1 MHRIFE
7 NEVAINTKQTCN
19 ISGGQTYTLV
29 TGLICHGDN
38 GPYNSALLAIEVA
51 LFKIKH
57 KRVLVMSQKNLFS
70 KSALAIAVAI
80 VSSNAGAAGFLLN
93 EYSTSALGRAFSG
106 AGAMGDN
113 ASEGSRNPAAM
124 MLFDRPSLSIG
135 AVYID
140 PSVDIKGKGGSP
152 LHSNTTANDIA
163 PSAVVPNAHF
173 IFPVNDKWAVGT
185 SMTTNFGLAT
195 DFNKNYAAGPIG
207 GKTDLKTVNLNLSG
221 AYRVNNNFSFGLGV
235 NAVYADAEI
244 TRHAGDLGTLAPIIS
259 KGKLPAFPASTTMAK
274 LTGDDWGYGW
284 NAGILYEINDD
295 NRLSLSYRSKVKVK
309 FEDGKFSNDIPK
321 GIPDLYGTGGEKVK
335 GKLNLNLPDVWE
347 FSGYHKV
354 APKWAL
360 HYSVA
365 YTGWSEFKELTAYQK
380 SDGRELFHK
389 PEHFKDAWRLALG
402 TTYFYDDNWTFRT
415 GIAYDESPVRSE
427 YRSISIPDQDRYWL
441 SAGTTYA
448 FNENASVDVGI
459 SYMHGKKVN
468 ISEKL
473 IEGQA
478 NSPVYNFKSEGSA
491 WLYGVNFNY
500 AF

>member
-1 MHRIFE
+1 
-7 NEVAINTKQTCN
+7 
-19 ISGGQTYTLV
+19 
-29 TGLICHGDN
+29 
-38 GPYNSALLAIEVA
+38 
-51 LFKIKH
+51 
-57 KRVLVMSQKNLFS
+57 MSQKNLFTR
-70 KSALAIAVAI
+70 SALAIAVAMI
-80 VSSNAGAAGFLLN
+80 SSNAGAAGFLLN

-106 AGAMGDN
+106 AGAIGDN

-124 MLFDRPSLSIG
+124 MLFDRPALSVG

-140 PSVDIKGKGGSP
+140 PSVDIKGRGASPRGSN
-152 LHSNTTANDIA
+152 LNANDIA

-173 IFPVNDKWAVGT
+173 IFPINDKWAVGT

-221 AYRVNNNFSFGLGV
+221 AYRLNDNFSFGLGV
-235 NAVYADAEI
+235 DAVYADAEI
-244 TRHAGDLGTLAPIIS
+244 TRHAGDLSIIS
-259 KGKLPAFPASTTMAK
+259 PLPMSPSTTMAK

-284 NAGILYEINDD
+284 NAGILYELNPD
-295 NRLSLSYRSKVKVK
+295 NRFSLTYRSKVKVK
-309 FEDGKFSNDIPK
+309 FEDGKYSNDLPNMPLP
-321 GIPDLYGTGGEKVK
+321 GGLVGTGGEKIK
-335 GKLNLNLPDVWE
+335 GKLDLNLPDIWE

-365 YTGWSEFKELTAYQK
+365 YTGWSEFKDLTAYRS
-380 SDGRELFHK
+380 SDNQQLFHK
-389 PEHFKDAWRLALG
+389 AENFKDAWRFALG

-415 GIAYDESPVRSE
+415 GIAYDESPVPTK

-448 FNENASVDVGI
+448 FNENASVDLGI
-459 SYMHGKKVN
+459 SYMYGKKVN

-473 IEGQA
+473 SESA
-478 NSPVYNFKSEGSA
+478 DVPLPAYEFKSEGSA

-500 AF
+500 TF

>member
-1 MHRIFE
+1 M
-7 NEVAINTKQTCN
+7 N
-19 ISGGQTYTLV
+19 
-29 TGLICHGDN
+29 
-38 GPYNSALLAIEVA
+38 
-51 LFKIKH
+51 
-57 KRVLVMSQKNLFS
+57 QKNLFS
-70 KSALAIAVAI
+70 RSALAIAVAI

-140 PSVDIKGKGGSP
+140 PSVDIKGRD
-152 LHSNTTANDIA
+152 NDIFTSNNIA
-163 PSAVVPNAHF
+163 PNALVPNAHF

-195 DFNKNYAAGPIG
+195 DFPKNYAGGPVG

-221 AYRVNNNFSFGLGV
+221 AYRLNDNFSFGLGV

-244 TRHAGDLGTLAPIIS
+244 TRHLGVSAKQLAPFGVTS
-259 KGKLPAFPASTTMAK
+259 STTAAK
-274 LTGDDWGYGW
+274 LEGDDWGYGW
-284 NAGILYEINDD
+284 NAGLLYEINQD
-295 NRLSLSYRSKVKVK
+295 NRLSFTYRSKVKVK
-309 FEDGKFSNDIPK
+309 FENGKYTNDIPK
-321 GIPDLYGTGGEKVK
+321 HPLLKPLNPMGGETVK
-335 GKLNLNLPDVWE
+335 GTLDLNLPDIWE

-380 SDGRELFHK
+380 SDGKELFHK

-415 GIAYDESPVRSE
+415 GIAYDQTPVRAE

-441 SAGTTYA
+441 SAGSTYA
-448 FNENASVDVGI
+448 FNENTSVDVGI
-459 SYMHGKKVN
+459 AYMHGKKVN
-468 ISEKL
+468 INEMLK
-473 IEGQA
+473 EGDP
-478 NSPVYNFKSEGSA
+478 STTTRFKSEGSA

-500 AF
+500 TF

>member
-1 MHRIFE
+1 
-7 NEVAINTKQTCN
+7 
-19 ISGGQTYTLV
+19 
-29 TGLICHGDN
+29 
-38 GPYNSALLAIEVA
+38 
-51 LFKIKH
+51 
-57 KRVLVMSQKNLFS
+57 MSQKNLFS
-70 KSALAIAVAI
+70 RSALAIAVAI

-124 MLFDRPSLSIG
+124 MLFDRPSLSVG

-140 PSVDIKGKGGSP
+140 PSVDIKGKGGS
-152 LHSNTTANDIA
+152 LLGSNTTANDIA

-244 TRHAGDLGTLAPIIS
+244 TRHAGDLGALAP
-259 KGKLPAFPASTTMAK
+259 KLPGMGLPSFPASTTMAK

-309 FEDGKFSNDIPK
+309 FEDGKYSNDIPK
-321 GIPDLYGTGGEKVK
+321 SITQLHGTGGEKIK
-335 GKLNLNLPDVWE
+335 GKLDLNLPDIWE

-365 YTGWSEFKELTAYQK
+365 YTGWSEFKELTAYRK
-380 SDGRELFHK
+380 SDGEQLFHK

-415 GIAYDESPVRSE
+415 GIAYDQTPVRSD

-459 SYMHGKKVN
+459 SYMHGKKVD
-468 ISEKL
+468 IKERLSEDVPESIL
-473 IEGQA
+473 PA
-478 NSPVYNFKSEGSA
+478 YHFKSEGSA

-500 AF
+500 TF

>member
-1 MHRIFE
+1 
-7 NEVAINTKQTCN
+7 
-19 ISGGQTYTLV
+19 
-29 TGLICHGDN
+29 
-38 GPYNSALLAIEVA
+38 
-51 LFKIKH
+51 
-57 KRVLVMSQKNLFS
+57 MSQKNLFS
-70 KSALAIAVAI
+70 RSALAIAVAI

-124 MLFDRPSLSIG
+124 MLFDRPSLSVG

-152 LHSNTTANDIA
+152 LGSNTTANDIA

-244 TRHAGDLGTLAPIIS
+244 TRHAGDLSQLG
-259 KGKLPAFPASTTMAK
+259 PALGLNMGPSTTMAK

-284 NAGILYEINDD
+284 NAGILYELNDD
-295 NRLSLSYRSKVKVK
+295 NRFSLTYRSKVKVK
-309 FEDGKFSNDIPK
+309 FKDGKYSNDLPSNNQGLGMA
-321 GIPDLYGTGGEKVK
+321 GIVGTDGNKIK
-335 GKLNLNLPDVWE
+335 GKLDLNLPDIWE

-365 YTGWSEFKELTAYQK
+365 YTGWSEFKDLTAYRS
-380 SDGRELFHK
+380 SDNKQLFHK
-389 PEHFKDAWRLALG
+389 AENFDDAWRFAIG
-402 TTYFYDDNWTFRT
+402 TTYFYNDNWTFRT
-415 GIAYDESPVRSE
+415 GIAYDESPVPSK

-441 SAGTTYA
+441 SVGSTYA
-448 FNENASVDVGI
+448 FNEDASIDVGI

-468 ISEKL
+468 INEKL
-473 IEGQA
+473 VETDKLPLGTYQ
-478 NSPVYNFKSEGSA
+478 FKSEGSA

>member
-1 MHRIFE
+1 
-7 NEVAINTKQTCN
+7 
-19 ISGGQTYTLV
+19 
-29 TGLICHGDN
+29 
-38 GPYNSALLAIEVA
+38 
-51 LFKIKH
+51 
-57 KRVLVMSQKNLFS
+57 MSQKNLFTR
-70 KSALAIAVAI
+70 SALAIAVAMI
-80 VSSNAGAAGFLLN
+80 SSNAGAAGFLLN

-106 AGAMGDN
+106 AGAIGDN

-124 MLFDRPSLSIG
+124 MLFDRPALSVG

-140 PSVDIKGKGGSP
+140 PSVDIKGRGASP
-152 LHSNTTANDIA
+152 LGSNLNANDIA

-173 IFPVNDKWAVGT
+173 IFPINDKWAVGT

-221 AYRVNNNFSFGLGV
+221 AYRLNDNFSFGLGV
-235 NAVYADAEI
+235 DAVYADAEI
-244 TRHAGDLGTLAPIIS
+244 TRHAGDLSIIS
-259 KGKLPAFPASTTMAK
+259 PLPMSPSTTMAK

-284 NAGILYEINDD
+284 NAGILYELNPD
-295 NRLSLSYRSKVKVK
+295 NRFSLTYRSKVKVK
-309 FEDGKFSNDIPK
+309 FEDGKYSNDLPNMPLP
-321 GIPDLYGTGGEKVK
+321 GGLVGTGGEKIK
-335 GKLNLNLPDVWE
+335 GKLDLNLPDIWE

-365 YTGWSEFKELTAYQK
+365 YTGWSEFKDLTAYRS
-380 SDGRELFHK
+380 SDNELLFHK
-389 PEHFKDAWRLALG
+389 AENFKDAWRFALG

-415 GIAYDESPVRSE
+415 GIAYDESPVPTK

-448 FNENASVDVGI
+448 FNENASVDLGI
-459 SYMHGKKVN
+459 SYMYGKKVN

-473 IEGQA
+473 SESA
-478 NSPVYNFKSEGSA
+478 AVPLPAYEFKSEGSA

-500 AF
+500 TF

>member
-1 MHRIFE
+1 
-7 NEVAINTKQTCN
+7 
-19 ISGGQTYTLV
+19 
-29 TGLICHGDN
+29 
-38 GPYNSALLAIEVA
+38 
-51 LFKIKH
+51 
-57 KRVLVMSQKNLFS
+57 MSQKNLFTR
-70 KSALAIAVAI
+70 SALAIAVAI
-80 VSSNAGAAGFLLN
+80 MSSNAGAAGFLLN

-124 MLFDRPSLSIG
+124 MLFDRPSLSVG

-140 PSVDIKGKGGSP
+140 PTVDIKGRD
-152 LHSNTTANDIA
+152 NDMFTANNIA
-163 PSAVVPNAHF
+163 PNALVPNAHF
-173 IFPVNDKWAVGT
+173 IFPINDKWAVGT

-195 DFNKNYAAGPIG
+195 DFSKDYAGGPVA

-221 AYRVNNNFSFGLGV
+221 AYRLNDNFSFGLGV

-244 TRHAGDLGTLAPIIS
+244 TRHMGIGAGKVPPALGVTP
-259 KGKLPAFPASTTMAK
+259 STTAAK
-274 LTGDDWGYGW
+274 LKGDDWGYGW
-284 NAGILYEINDD
+284 NTGILYEFNQD
-295 NRLSLSYRSKVKVK
+295 NRLSLTYRSEVKVK
-309 FEDGKFSNDIPK
+309 FEEGKFSNDLPAQI
-321 GIPDLYGTGGEKVK
+321 GGLNGGTVK
-335 GKLNLNLPDVWE
+335 GKLDLNLPDVWE

-354 APKWAL
+354 APQWAM

-365 YTGWSEFKELTAYQK
+365 YTGWSTFKDLTAYQK
-380 SDGRELFHK
+380 SNGKELFHK
-389 PEHFKDAWRLALG
+389 PEHFKDAWRLAIG

-448 FNENASVDVGI
+448 FNEDASVDVGI
-459 SYMHGKKVN
+459 AYMHGKKVN
-468 ISEKL
+468 INEKL
-473 IEGQA
+473 VESDP
-478 NSPVYNFKSEGSA
+478 NSVVRFKSEGSA

>member
-1 MHRIFE
+1 
-7 NEVAINTKQTCN
+7 
-19 ISGGQTYTLV
+19 
-29 TGLICHGDN
+29 
-38 GPYNSALLAIEVA
+38 
-51 LFKIKH
+51 
-57 KRVLVMSQKNLFS
+57 MSQKNLFS

-124 MLFDRPSLSIG
+124 MLFDRPSLSVG

-140 PSVDIKGKGGSP
+140 PTVDIKGRDSDMFT
-152 LHSNTTANDIA
+152 SNNIA
-163 PSAVVPNAHF
+163 PNALVPNAHF
-173 IFPVNDKWAVGT
+173 IFPINDKWAVGT

-195 DFNKNYAAGPIG
+195 DFPKSYAGGPVG

-221 AYRVNNNFSFGLGV
+221 AYRLNDNFSFGLGA

-244 TRHAGDLGTLAPIIS
+244 TRHVGIGAA
-259 KGKLPAFPASTTMAK
+259 KLPPALGVTPSTTAAK
-274 LTGDDWGYGW
+274 LKGDDWGYGW
-284 NAGILYEINDD
+284 NAGVLYEFNQD
-295 NRLSLSYRSKVKVK
+295 NRLSLTYRSKVKVK
-309 FEDGKFSNDIPK
+309 FEDGKFSNDLPAMA
-321 GIPDLYGTGGEKVK
+321 GGLAGSSVK
-335 GKLNLNLPDVWE
+335 GKLDLNLPDIWE

-360 HYSVA
+360 HYSAA

-380 SDGRELFHK
+380 NNGKELFHK

-402 TTYFYDDNWTFRT
+402 TTYFYDDSWTFRT
-415 GIAYDESPVRSE
+415 GIAYDQTPVRSE

-448 FNENASVDVGI
+448 FNENASIDVGI
-459 SYMHGKKVN
+459 AYMYGKKVN
-468 ISEKL
+468 INEMLK
-473 IEGQA
+473 EGDP
-478 NSPVYNFKSEGSA
+478 STTTRFKSEGSA

>member
-1 MHRIFE
+1 
-7 NEVAINTKQTCN
+7 
-19 ISGGQTYTLV
+19 
-29 TGLICHGDN
+29 
-38 GPYNSALLAIEVA
+38 
-51 LFKIKH
+51 
-57 KRVLVMSQKNLFS
+57 MSQKNLFTRS
-70 KSALAIAVAI
+70 TLAIAVAI
-80 VSSNAGAAGFLLN
+80 MSSNAGAAGFLLN

-140 PSVDIKGKGGSP
+140 PTVDIKGRD
-152 LHSNTTANDIA
+152 NDAFTANNIA
-163 PSAVVPNAHF
+163 PNALVPNAHF
-173 IFPVNDKWAVGT
+173 IFPINDKWAVGT

-195 DFNKNYAAGPIG
+195 DFHKDYAGGPVA

-221 AYRVNNNFSFGLGV
+221 AYRLNDNFSFGLGV
-235 NAVYADAEI
+235 NAIYADAEI
-244 TRHAGDLGTLAPIIS
+244 TRHMGIGAGQVPPSLGVTP
-259 KGKLPAFPASTTMAK
+259 STTAAK
-274 LTGDDWGYGW
+274 LKGDDWGYGW
-284 NAGILYEINDD
+284 NTGILYEFNQD
-295 NRLSLSYRSKVKVK
+295 NRLSLTYRSEVKVK
-309 FEDGKFSNDIPK
+309 FEEGKFSNDLPSQI
-321 GIPDLYGTGGEKVK
+321 GGLNGGTVK
-335 GKLNLNLPDVWE
+335 GKLDLNLPDVWE

-354 APKWAL
+354 APQWAM

-365 YTGWSEFKELTAYQK
+365 YTGWSTFKDLTAYQK
-380 SDGRELFHK
+380 SNGKELFHK
-389 PEHFKDAWRLALG
+389 PEHFKDAWRLAIG

-448 FNENASVDVGI
+448 FNEDASIDVGI
-459 SYMHGKKVN
+459 AYMHGKKVN
-468 ISEKL
+468 INEKL
-473 IEGQA
+473 VESDP
-478 NSPVYNFKSEGSA
+478 NSVVRFKSEGSA

>member
-1 MHRIFE
+1 
-7 NEVAINTKQTCN
+7 
-19 ISGGQTYTLV
+19 
-29 TGLICHGDN
+29 
-38 GPYNSALLAIEVA
+38 
-51 LFKIKH
+51 
-57 KRVLVMSQKNLFS
+57 MSQKNLFNR
-70 KSALAIAVAI
+70 SALAIAVAI
-80 VSSNAGAAGFLLN
+80 ISSNASAAGFLLN

-106 AGAMGDN
+106 AGAVGDN

-124 MLFDRPSLSIG
+124 MLFDRPALSVG

-140 PSVDIKGKGGSP
+140 PTVDIKGKGGSP
-152 LHSNTTANDIA
+152 LGSNTTANDIA
-163 PSAVVPNAHF
+163 PSALVPNAHF
-173 IFPVNDKWAVGT
+173 IFPINDKWAVGT

-221 AYRVNNNFSFGLGV
+221 AYRLNDNFSFGLGA

-244 TRHAGDLGTLAPIIS
+244 TRHAGDLGALAPMM
-259 KGKLPAFPASTTMAK
+259 GLPKFPANTTMAK

-284 NAGILYEINDD
+284 NAGILYEFNQD

-309 FEDGKFSNDIPK
+309 FEEGKFSNDIPK
-321 GIPDLYGTGGEKVK
+321 GISGLYGTGGEKVD
-335 GKLNLNLPDVWE
+335 GKLDLNLPDIWE

-354 APKWAL
+354 APQWAM

-365 YTGWSEFKELTAYQK
+365 YTGWSTFKDLTAYQK
-380 SDGRELFHK
+380 SDGKELFHK
-389 PEHFKDAWRLALG
+389 PEHFKDAWRLAIG

-459 SYMHGKKVN
+459 AYMYGKKVN
-468 ISEKL
+468 INEKL
-473 IEGQA
+473 SENIP
-478 NSPVYNFKSEGSA
+478 NSPVYSFKSEGSA

-500 AF
+500 TF

>member
-1 MHRIFE
+1 
-7 NEVAINTKQTCN
+7 
-19 ISGGQTYTLV
+19 
-29 TGLICHGDN
+29 
-38 GPYNSALLAIEVA
+38 
-51 LFKIKH
+51 
-57 KRVLVMSQKNLFS
+57 MSQKNLFTR
-70 KSALAIAVAI
+70 SALAIAVAMI
-80 VSSNAGAAGFLLN
+80 SSNAGAAGFLLN

-106 AGAMGDN
+106 AGAIGDN

-124 MLFDRPSLSIG
+124 MLFDRPALSVG

-140 PSVDIKGKGGSP
+140 PSVDIKGRGASP
-152 LHSNTTANDIA
+152 LGSNLNANDIA

-173 IFPVNDKWAVGT
+173 IFPINDKWAVGT

-221 AYRVNNNFSFGLGV
+221 AYRLNDNFSFGLGV
-235 NAVYADAEI
+235 DAVYADAEI
-244 TRHAGDLGTLAPIIS
+244 TRHAGDLSIIS
-259 KGKLPAFPASTTMAK
+259 PLPMSPSTTMAK

-284 NAGILYEINDD
+284 NAGILYELNPD
-295 NRLSLSYRSKVKVK
+295 NRFSLTYRSKVKVK
-309 FEDGKFSNDIPK
+309 FEDGKYSNDLPNMPLP
-321 GIPDLYGTGGEKVK
+321 GGLVGTGGEKIK
-335 GKLNLNLPDVWE
+335 GKLDLNLPDIWE

-365 YTGWSEFKELTAYQK
+365 YTGWSEFKDLTAYRS
-380 SDGRELFHK
+380 SDNKLLFHK
-389 PEHFKDAWRLALG
+389 AENFKDAWRFALG

-415 GIAYDESPVRSE
+415 GIAYDESPVPTK

-448 FNENASVDVGI
+448 FNENASVDLGI
-459 SYMHGKKVN
+459 SYMYGKKVN

-473 IEGQA
+473 SESA
-478 NSPVYNFKSEGSA
+478 DVPLSAYEFKSEGSA

-500 AF
+500 TF

>member
-1 MHRIFE
+1 
-7 NEVAINTKQTCN
+7 
-19 ISGGQTYTLV
+19 
-29 TGLICHGDN
+29 
-38 GPYNSALLAIEVA
+38 
-51 LFKIKH
+51 
-57 KRVLVMSQKNLFS
+57 MSQKNLFTR
-70 KSALAIAVAI
+70 SALAIAVAMI
-80 VSSNAGAAGFLLN
+80 SSNAGAAGFLLN

-106 AGAMGDN
+106 AGAIGDN

-124 MLFDRPSLSIG
+124 MLFDRPALSVG

-140 PSVDIKGKGGSP
+140 PSVDIKGRGASP
-152 LHSNTTANDIA
+152 LGSNLNANDIA

-173 IFPVNDKWAVGT
+173 IFPINDKWAVGT

-221 AYRVNNNFSFGLGV
+221 AYRLNDNFSFGLGV
-235 NAVYADAEI
+235 DAVYADAEI
-244 TRHAGDLGTLAPIIS
+244 TRHAGDLSIIS
-259 KGKLPAFPASTTMAK
+259 PLPMSPSTTMAK

-284 NAGILYEINDD
+284 NAGILYELNPD
-295 NRLSLSYRSKVKVK
+295 NRFSLTYRSKVKVK
-309 FEDGKFSNDIPK
+309 FEDGKYSNDLPNMPLP
-321 GIPDLYGTGGEKVK
+321 GGLVGTGGEKIK
-335 GKLNLNLPDVWE
+335 GKLDLNLPDIWE

-365 YTGWSEFKELTAYQK
+365 YTGWSEFKDLTAYRS
-380 SDGRELFHK
+380 SDNQPLFHK
-389 PEHFKDAWRLALG
+389 AENFKDAWRFALG

-415 GIAYDESPVRSE
+415 GIAYDESPVPTK

-448 FNENASVDVGI
+448 FNENASVDLGI
-459 SYMHGKKVN
+459 SYMYGKKVN

-473 IEGQA
+473 SESA
-478 NSPVYNFKSEGSA
+478 AVPLPAYEFKSEGSA

-500 AF
+500 TF

>member
-1 MHRIFE
+1 
-7 NEVAINTKQTCN
+7 
-19 ISGGQTYTLV
+19 
-29 TGLICHGDN
+29 
-38 GPYNSALLAIEVA
+38 
-51 LFKIKH
+51 
-57 KRVLVMSQKNLFS
+57 MSQKNLFS
-70 KSALAIAVAI
+70 RSALAIAVAI

-140 PSVDIKGKGGSP
+140 PSVDIKGRDNSAFT
-152 LHSNTTANDIA
+152 SNDIA

-173 IFPVNDKWAVGT
+173 IFPINDKWAVGT

-195 DFNKNYAAGPIG
+195 DFPKDYAGGPVG

-221 AYRVNNNFSFGLGV
+221 AYRFNDNFSFGLGV

-244 TRHAGDLGTLAPIIS
+244 TRHMGVGASQIPPFLGVTP
-259 KGKLPAFPASTTMAK
+259 STTAAK
-274 LTGDDWGYGW
+274 LKGDDWGYGW
-284 NAGILYEINDD
+284 NTGILYEFNQD
-295 NRLSLSYRSKVKVK
+295 NRLSFTYRSKVKVK
-309 FEDGKFSNDIPK
+309 FEDGKFSNDLPAMV
-321 GIPDLYGTGGEKVK
+321 GGLNGSSVK
-335 GKLNLNLPDVWE
+335 GKLDLNLPDIWE

-360 HYSVA
+360 HYSA
-365 YTGWSEFKELTAYQK
+365 SYTGWSTFKDLTAYQK
-380 SDGRELFHK
+380 SDGKELFHK

-402 TTYFYDDNWTFRT
+402 TTYFYDENWTFRT
-415 GIAYDESPVRSE
+415 GIAYDESPVPAK

-459 SYMHGKKVN
+459 AYMHGKKVN
-468 ISEKL
+468 INERLKEDDPTTMTS
-473 IEGQA
+473 
-478 NSPVYNFKSEGSA
+478 FKSEGSA